1 MSSIEQN
8 MILRIIPFTVG
19 RLPVRYLGVPLIT
32 KQISTS
38 DCKPLIDKVK
48 NRISNWKNK
57 SLSYAGKLQLIAAIL
72 SSMQIYWAA
81 IFLLPKQV
89 IYEINRLLKG
99 FLWCQGDLTKGKA
112 KVSWDKICK
121 PKEQGGLGLK
131 NLGEW
136 NEILLVKHLWN
147 VATRKDTLWVKWI
160 YEEKLKGKSF
170 WEIQAD
176 SSSSVGWKNILRLR
190 DKVRNHIWW
199 KLGNGKMVSAWHDRW
214 CAVSPLSDVIG
225 SREIYDARFKDN
237 SSVSEIIQ
245 EGRWVWP
252 DEWNND
258 YEVLRQIQVPV
269 LNDDWKD
276 KAVWINRLGK
286 ELKFNIGDV
295 WRDLRCNNDKVEWYS
310 MIWFP
315 QAIPRHAFV
324 LWLAVQKR
332 LMTQDKLLLWK
343 PNDDMKCA
351 LCEQCA
357 DSHNYLFFSCE
368 FSKVIWEELN
378 KMLNVRLSGC
388 WDLIINDMLRMPRN
402 KNIWS
407 IVRRLV
413 CAAAVY
419 FIWQERNCRL
429 FRNEKRNCETI
440 VKRVKEN
447 VRLKLMGMRTKDS
460 KTIKEV
466 ELLWNMKFRKDL

>member
-1 MSSIEQN
+1 MVRGLATLKGGRGLRQGGPISPCLFTLVMEVLNLLIKSNIEEASNFKYHQGCRKCKITHLCFADDLLVLCHGDSN
-8 MILRIIPFTVG
+8 S
-19 RLPVRYLGVPLIT
+19 VRVI
-32 KQISTS
+32 
-38 DCKPLIDKVK
+38 K
-48 NRISNWKNK
+48 N
-57 SLSYAGKLQLIAAIL
+57 SLDEFSGF
-72 SSMQIYWAA
+72 SG
-81 IFLLPKQV
+81 LLPNLQKSIIFFGGMSIKSYINRKQV

-112 KVSWDKICK
+112 K
-121 PKEQGGLGLK
+121 
-131 NLGEW
+131 
-136 NEILLVKHLWN
+136 
-147 VATRKDTLWVKWI
+147 VKWI

-176 SSSSVGWKNILRLR
+176 SSSSVGWKNILRLK

-199 KLGNGKMVSAWHDRW
+199 KLRNGKMVSAWHDRW

-237 SSVSEIIQ
+237 STVSEIIQ

-258 YEVLRQIQVPV
+258 YELLRQIQVPV

-324 LWLAVQKR
+324 PRCNAVAKR
-332 LMTQDKLLLWK
+332 LILQ
-343 PNDDMKCA
+343 
-351 LCEQCA
+351 
-357 DSHNYLFFSCE
+357 
-368 FSKVIWEELN
+368 
-378 KMLNVRLSGC
+378 
-388 WDLIINDMLRMPRN
+388 
-402 KNIWS
+402 
-407 IVRRLV
+407 
-413 CAAAVY
+413 
-419 FIWQERNCRL
+419 
-429 FRNEKRNCETI
+429 
-440 VKRVKEN
+440 
-447 VRLKLMGMRTKDS
+447 
-460 KTIKEV
+460 
-466 ELLWNMKFRKDL
+466 